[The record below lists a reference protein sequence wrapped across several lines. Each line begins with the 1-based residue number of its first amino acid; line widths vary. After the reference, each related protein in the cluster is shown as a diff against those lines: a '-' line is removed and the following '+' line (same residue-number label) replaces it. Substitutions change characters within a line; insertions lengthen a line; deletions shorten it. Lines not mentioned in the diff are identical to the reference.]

1 MICPTTWYR
10 CSRRFHS
17 SLFSNI
23 YPVHRCR
30 VGWSLS
36 CHTMRDGVVEAGSPP
51 LQTKLHSCVSSGKI
65 SLHQSPY
72 ITNLKFVVGS
82 GWTSNTISL
91 PTVKINP
98 AAVNSQSDIMKRVIS
113 SMSSIP
119 RCSFRLITYF
129 VQLIFHIQINIC
141 LWVMALLHL
150 CLHPL
155 NAKRSAAEKLQH
167 HNFHHLT
174 CNFVLKYWVSNDT
187 ERHLEHVNH
196 PALWLKSVFYLSASE
211 LKRRLTSITWQID

>member
-36 CHTMRDGVVEAGSPP
+36 CHMMRDGVVEAGSPP

-65 SLHQSPY
+65 CLHQSPY
-72 ITNLKFVVGS
+72 MTNLKFVVGS

-141 LWVMALLHL
+141 LWLMALLHL

-155 NAKRSAAEKLQH
+155 NAKRKEQL
-167 HNFHHLT
+167 
-174 CNFVLKYWVSNDT
+174 
-187 ERHLEHVNH
+187 
-196 PALWLKSVFYLSASE
+196 LKSSN
-211 LKRRLTSITWQID
+211 ITNSPPDM